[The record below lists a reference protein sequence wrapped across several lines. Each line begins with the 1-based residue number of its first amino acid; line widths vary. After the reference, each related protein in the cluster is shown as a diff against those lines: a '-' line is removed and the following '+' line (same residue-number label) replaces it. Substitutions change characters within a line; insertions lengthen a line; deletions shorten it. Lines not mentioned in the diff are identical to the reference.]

1 MKRCSIIIHSTTGNC
16 FIMGS
21 HLKEAF
27 AEMGFDARLYRVK
40 DDDLHILAN
49 AQESTNDFYE
59 DITALGEANTSTL
72 IKSSLIILGSPS
84 RFGNVTPEMG
94 AFMDSAWALRE
105 SGELEGK
112 FFGCFTSSSDET
124 EEPSRALETMAHW
137 AESLGMVHIPYG
149 AQAKPGASAQ
159 PPSGVVHRAGK
170 DGAIRPSQA
179 TGKALEAYAHTMAK
193 IVMPRE

>member
-21 HLKEAF
+21 HLKDSF

-49 AQESTNDFYE
+49 TLESTNDFYE
-59 DITALGEANTSTL
+59 DIISLGEATISTL

-84 RFGNVTPEMG
+84 RFGNVTPEMN
-94 AFMDSAWALRE
+94 AFMDTAWPLKE

-124 EEPSRALETMAHW
+124 DEPSRALETMAHW
-137 AESLGMVHIPYG
+137 AQSLGMIHIPYG
-149 AQAKPGASAQ
+149 TQIKPGVPAQ
-159 PPSGVVHRAGK
+159 PPQGVVHRAGK
-170 DGAIRPSQA
+170 DGTIRPAQSM
-179 TGKALEAYAHTMAK
+179 GKALEVYAHTMAK
-193 IVMPRE
+193 IVTPQN